1 MICRFYWQAIKE
13 ASFGVKVRQL
23 IIEKYFRTENEVR
36 ECFKVIKDR
45 FPVPEGMQWL
55 FEWDEVLKRKTPI

>member
-13 ASFGVKVRQL
+13 ASLGVKLRQL
-23 IIEKYFRTENEVR
+23 IKEKDFKSENDVR
-36 ECFKVIKDR
+36 KCFDVIKDR

-55 FEWDEVLKRKTPI
+55 FEWVPKGKTPI